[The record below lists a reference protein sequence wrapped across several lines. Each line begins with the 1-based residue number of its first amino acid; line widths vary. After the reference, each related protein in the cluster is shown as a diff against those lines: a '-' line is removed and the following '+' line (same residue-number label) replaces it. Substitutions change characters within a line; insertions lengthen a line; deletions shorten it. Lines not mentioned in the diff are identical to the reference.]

1 MKVMYYPFGV
11 RTGSKKRS
19 SGRSISRILSGTLLH
34 LCDHLSGRR
43 VAAPLGAAYPGLT
56 LSPREKVHMKTS
68 SLPPS
73 ADDFVPAW
81 PCSQR
86 GLPGHPHYC
95 RCRWSFTPPFHHHP
109 ILTSCEVSRLFVS
122 VALLSGRLAPHGGFP
137 APGAIRRRALWS
149 ADFPRSRQRRTA
161 IAQPT

>member
-1 MKVMYYPFGV
+1 L
-11 RTGSKKRS
+11 
-19 SGRSISRILSGTLLH
+19 IDLLIDLMLNIKSLRPVYKPH
-34 LCDHLSGRR
+34 SVHDAKAPLCDHLSGRR

-109 ILTSCEVSRLFVS
+109 GRVPRMVELCRGCLF
-122 VALLSGRLAPHGGFP
+122 LWPFYP
-137 APGAIRRRALWS
+137 AG
-149 ADFPRSRQRRTA
+149 
-161 IAQPT
+161 